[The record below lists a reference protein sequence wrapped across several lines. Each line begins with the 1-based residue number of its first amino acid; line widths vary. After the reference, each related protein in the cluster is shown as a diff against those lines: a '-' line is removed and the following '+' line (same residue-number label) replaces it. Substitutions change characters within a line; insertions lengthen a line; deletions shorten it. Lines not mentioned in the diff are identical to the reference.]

1 MAFVNWKD
9 EFSVRVPEI
18 DTQHRRLL
26 DIINKLH
33 DSMRTGGKPDALK
46 GVGDELVSYTRYH
59 FNYEEQMLAR
69 AGYRGLEE
77 HKRKHRAM
85 VAQVEGFAA
94 EISSGK
100 ASVSMKLMAFLK
112 DWLTR
117 HIMETDQHY
126 ASYLENRA
134 A

>member
-1 MAFVNWKD
+1 MAFVNWKE

-33 DSMRTGGKPDALK
+33 EAMRMGGKPDALK
-46 GVGDELVSYTRYH
+46 AVIDELVSYTRYH
-59 FNYEEQMLAR
+59 FGYEEQMLAR

-77 HKRKHRAM
+77 HQRKHRAM
-85 VAQVEGFAA
+85 VAQVEGFAS
-94 EISSGK
+94 EITSGK
-100 ASVSMKLMAFLK
+100 ASVSLKLMSFLK
-112 DWLTR
+112 DWLSR
-117 HIMETDQHY
+117 HIMETDQQY
-126 ASYLENRA
+126 SGYLAGRA

>member
-1 MAFVNWKD
+1 MAFVNWKE

-18 DTQHRRLL
+18 DMQHRRLL

-33 DSMRTGGKPDALK
+33 EAMHMGGKPEALK
-46 GVGDELVSYTRYH
+46 TVSDELVSYTRYH
-59 FNYEEQMLAR
+59 FGYEEQMLAR

-94 EISSGK
+94 EITSGK
-100 ASVSMKLMAFLK
+100 ASVSIKLMAFLK
-112 DWLTR
+112 DWLSR
-117 HIMETDQHY
+117 HIMETDQQY
-126 ASYLENRA
+126 ATYLAGRA

>member
-1 MAFVNWKD
+1 MAFVNWKE

-33 DSMRTGGKPDALK
+33 EAMHMGGKPDALK
-46 GVGDELVSYTRYH
+46 AVSDELVSYTRYH
-59 FNYEEQMLAR
+59 FGYEEQMLAR

-94 EISSGK
+94 EITSGK
-100 ASVSMKLMAFLK
+100 ASVSIKLMAFLK
-112 DWLTR
+112 DWLSR
-117 HIMETDQHY
+117 HIMETDQQY
-126 ASYLENRA
+126 AGYLAGKA

>member
-1 MAFVNWKD
+1 MAFVNWKE

-18 DTQHRRLL
+18 EIQHRRLL

-33 DSMRTGGKPDALK
+33 EAMHMGGKPEALK
-46 GVGDELVSYTRYH
+46 RVSDELVSYTRYH
-59 FNYEEQMLAR
+59 FGYEEQMLAR

-94 EISSGK
+94 EITSGK
-100 ASVSMKLMAFLK
+100 ASVSIKLMAFLK
-112 DWLTR
+112 DWLSR
-117 HIMETDQHY
+117 HIMETDQQY
-126 ASYLENRA
+126 ATYLAGRA